1 MTPTLIAKEDLHNL
15 HYATQEVLANPADR
29 NHRKFVL
36 DEALML
42 GNDFK
47 QKVKIIFKADTGIY
61 AVETTIW
68 AVTDS
73 HIELKAG
80 KDMPISCIL
89 EVVI

>member
-1 MTPTLIAKEDLHNL
+1 MNPTLIAKEDLHTL
-15 HYATQEVLANPADR
+15 HYATQEVLADPAER
-29 NHRKFVL
+29 NHRKFLL

-47 QKVKIIFKADTGIY
+47 QKVKIIFKADTGVY
-61 AVETTIW
+61 SLETTVW

-80 KDMPISCIL
+80 KDMPISCIMD
-89 EVVI
+89 VIL